1 MDCSIRLLGEYHTEQ
16 STLLQIGVTFYDV
29 RIVQIYSW
37 IYYWLWNDAIIVGVF
52 TMTMPNERRWAVNN
66 TRQFLVDLMD
76 PKKTPRVPKEIRKEA
91 YRCLKHYPGDYYME
105 QAAEQ
110 APEIFGEWDAEHAKP
125 VDSTP
130 YEHNRGRS

>member
-1 MDCSIRLLGEYHTEQ
+1 
-16 STLLQIGVTFYDV
+16 
-29 RIVQIYSW
+29 
-37 IYYWLWNDAIIVGVF
+37 
-52 TMTMPNERRWAVNN
+52 MPNERRNAVNY

-91 YRCLKHYPGDYYME
+91 YRCLKHYPGEYYME

-110 APEIFGEWDAEHAKP
+110 APGIFGEWDSTKP

-130 YEHNRGRS
+130 YEHNRGR